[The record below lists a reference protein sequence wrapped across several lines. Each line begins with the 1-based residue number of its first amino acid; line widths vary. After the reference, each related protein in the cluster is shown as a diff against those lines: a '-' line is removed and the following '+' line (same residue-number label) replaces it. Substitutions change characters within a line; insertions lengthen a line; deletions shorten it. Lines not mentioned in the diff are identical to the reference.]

1 VVRAYGGQEAIA
13 LTNRVQSDLI
23 LLDLMMP
30 EVSGFD
36 VVRALKSDPST
47 AGIPILVVTAREI
60 TAPDHQA
67 LNADP
72 NHAIGIIRKAGLN
85 ATDFMAEVR
94 RALPQQ

>member
-1 VVRAYGGQEAIA
+1 
-13 LTNRVQSDLI
+13 VQPDLI

-30 EVSGFD
+30 ELSGFD
-36 VVRALKSDPST
+36 VIRALKSDPGT

-60 TAPDHQA
+60 TALDRRA

-72 NHAIGIIRKAGLN
+72 NHAIRIIGKAGLN

-94 RALPQQ
+94 RALPQR